1 VTAGPALFVRY
12 AFAPNRLG
20 YCGPADA
27 DALLE
32 YGALGRADNGFR
44 ALAKQFEGAWPQLRL
59 IAAATGTADPLD
71 REVVEAYWIGN
82 RLLDRAGDARGGL
95 PHHSFQVFCLYPW
108 ADLLDDERRTAQ
120 ALRVLD
126 QCRIRWGRV
135 VADTT
140 DQVVVESRP
149 LVWDGTQLALG
160 PTRQETAIRG
170 FDGIRLVERLTPGD
184 RVSLHWEWVCDR
196 LTPAQLVALRHYSA
210 YHLELVNERLAQRRG
225 GRAGIS
231 GPRMP

>member
-1 VTAGPALFVRY
+1 MNGPALFVRY

-27 DALLE
+27 GALLE

-44 ALAKQFEGAWPQLRL
+44 ALAKQFDGAWPQLRL
-59 IAAATGTADPLD
+59 IAGSSGTADPLD

-82 RLLDRAGDARGGL
+82 RLLDQAGDARGGL

-108 ADLLDDERRTAQ
+108 AELLGEERSTAQ

-135 VADTT
+135 VADANG
-140 DQVVVESRP
+140 QVVVTSRP
-149 LVWDGTQLALG
+149 LEWDGVRLALG
-160 PTRQETAIRG
+160 EPREETAIRG
-170 FDGIRLVERLTPGD
+170 FDGVDLISPLAPGEW
-184 RVSLHWEWVCDR
+184 VSLHWGWVCDR
-196 LTPAQLVALRHYSA
+196 LTRAQLVALRHYSA
-210 YHLELVNERLAQRRG
+210 YHLGLVNQRLG
-225 GRAGIS
+225 GRAGMS
-231 GPRMP
+231 GPRIQ

>member
-1 VTAGPALFVRY
+1 M
-12 AFAPNRLG
+12 
-20 YCGPADA
+20 
-27 DALLE
+27 
-32 YGALGRADNGFR
+32 
-44 ALAKQFEGAWPQLRL
+44 
-59 IAAATGTADPLD
+59 
-71 REVVEAYWIGN
+71 VEAYWIGN

-108 ADLLDDERRTAQ
+108 AELLGDERRTAQ

-135 VADTT
+135 IADTA

-160 PTRQETAIRG
+160 PPRQETAIRG
-170 FDGIRLVERLTPGD
+170 FDGVRLVERLDPGD
-184 RVSLHWEWVCDR
+184 WVSLHWEWVCDR

-225 GRAGIS
+225 GLAGMS
-231 GPRMP
+231 GPRIP

>member
-1 VTAGPALFVRY
+1 MTGPALFVRY

-27 DALLE
+27 GALLE

-44 ALAKQFEGAWPQLRL
+44 ALAQQFEGAWPQLRL

-82 RLLDRAGDARGGL
+82 RLLDRAGDAGGGL
-95 PHHSFQVFCLYPW
+95 PHHSFAVFCLYPW
-108 ADLLDDERRTAQ
+108 ADLLDDERSTAQ

-126 QCRIRWGRV
+126 QCRIRWGQV
-135 VADTT
+135 IADTGE
-140 DQVVVESRP
+140 QVVVESRP
-149 LVWDGTQLALG
+149 LEWDGLRLLLG
-160 PTRQETAIRG
+160 PPRQETAIRG
-170 FDGIRLVERLTPGD
+170 FDGVDLIEPLAQGD
-184 RVSLHWEWVCDR
+184 WVSLHWGWVCDR
-196 LTPAQLVALRHYSA
+196 LTPAQLVALRHYSGH
-210 YHLELVNERLAQRRG
+210 HLRLVNERLGQRRG

-231 GPRMP
+231 GPRIQ

>member
-1 VTAGPALFVRY
+1 MTGPALFVRY

-44 ALAKQFEGAWPQLRL
+44 ALARQFEGAWPQLRR

-82 RLLDRAGDARGGL
+82 RLLDRAGDGEGGL

-108 ADLLDDERRTAQ
+108 ADLLPEERSTAQ

-135 VADTT
+135 VADV
-140 DQVVVESRP
+140 DGQVVVESRP
-149 LVWDGTQLALG
+149 LEWDGTHLALG
-160 PTRQETAIRG
+160 APREETAVRG
-170 FDGIRLVERLTPGD
+170 VDGVEMIERLSPGEW
-184 RVSLHWEWVCDR
+184 VALHWGWVCDR
-196 LTPAQLVALRHYSA
+196 LAPAQLVALRHYSA
-210 YHLELVNERLAQRRG
+210 YHLRLVNQRLG
-225 GRAGIS
+225 GRAGMS
-231 GPRMP
+231 GPRIQ

>member
-1 VTAGPALFVRY
+1 MTGPALFVRY

-44 ALAKQFEGAWPQLRL
+44 ALAQQFEGAWPQLRR
-59 IAAATGTADPLD
+59 IAAASGTADPLD

-82 RLLDRAGDARGGL
+82 RLLDRAGDSEGGL
-95 PHHSFQVFCLYPW
+95 PHHSFLVFCCYPW
-108 ADLLDDERRTAQ
+108 AALLGEERSTTQ
-120 ALRVLD
+120 ALNVLD

-135 VADTT
+135 IADTGE
-140 DQVVVESRP
+140 QVVVESQP

-160 PTRQETAIRG
+160 IPRQEAAIRG
-170 FDGIRLVERLTPGD
+170 FDGVHLIERLHEGD
-184 RVSLHWEWVCDR
+184 WVALHWEWVCDT

-210 YHLELVNERLAQRRG
+210 YHLRLVNQRLG
-225 GRAGIS
+225 GRAGTS
-231 GPRMP
+231 GPRIQ